1 MAHKGLYKYTQQEA
15 TNLLLG
21 QMGSMFFDNTDAK
34 TPPTGHQFI
43 AITVVQD
50 CTFTKLEGTELA
62 SFIST
67 EETDHDSS
75 PPGEDI
81 VDTIVFPA
89 GITLY
94 GRWKAITLNSGVVI
108 AYLGA

>member
-34 TPPTGHQFI
+34 TPPAGHQFI
-43 AITVVQD
+43 AITVIQD
-50 CTFTKLEGTELA
+50 CTFTTLTGTELA

-67 EETDHDSS
+67 AETDHNSS
-75 PPGEDI
+75 PQGEQI
-81 VDTIVFPA
+81 VNTVVFPA

-94 GRWKAITLNSGVVI
+94 GRWNAITLNSGVVV